1 MKGLI
6 SFVVAVAIYFFIGI
20 VAWNIVYSF
29 LDINSMT
36 ILAISNYQL
45 CTYSAFTFI
54 IVSVIL
60 VTKVGLDHV
69 DDGTFMILGII
80 IGLNLIIAI
89 ALNYW
94 DTAWD
99 IVVSILNIIY
109 NIVNIGISTI
119 IDAVIRIGTV
129 DKSLRLVFIIL

>member
-109 NIVNIGISTI
+109 NIVNIGIIATF
-119 IDAVIRIGTV
+119 VH
-129 DKSLRLVFIIL
+129 LLFIEKIKK